1 MSAGSGSQSVT
12 VTDANGCTISASTTV
27 PSVTPIN
34 AAVDTVFDE
43 FLALGGA
50 INITASGGNGTL
62 QYTWNTG
69 ATTDD
74 ISNLTAGTYSVTITD
89 LATGC
94 SFVLNNIVVEYK
106 IPDAIKDIASLD
118 YFKLYPNPTTD
129 MVWVN
134 MTLTEA
140 LPVQLEIVTVTGQ
153 LIQSFETREGVEQN
167 YEINLSDFPSGVY
180 LAKFII
186 GNEVLT
192 TKIIVE

>member
-1 MSAGSGSQSVT
+1 
-12 VTDANGCTISASTTV
+12 
-27 PSVTPIN
+27 
-34 AAVDTVFDE
+34 
-43 FLALGGA
+43 
-50 INITASGGNGTL
+50 
-62 QYTWNTG
+62 
-69 ATTDD
+69 
-74 ISNLTAGTYSVTITD
+74 
-89 LATGC
+89 
-94 SFVLNNIVVEYK
+94 
-106 IPDAIKDIASLD
+106 
-118 YFKLYPNPTTD
+118 